1 MILLN
6 RRCFLAGVCLFM
18 LFPRASGH
26 YEAVRIKMV
35 ETPMPRGTTYLIRG
49 IRGASGEFRLQ

>member
-1 MILLN
+1 
-6 RRCFLAGVCLFM
+6 M